1 MPVASACQWNG
12 NNKVKPEL
20 KRFADREKVNKK
32 MLTGVPALI
41 KKAAGSTNKKGLGR

>member
-1 MPVASACQWNG
+1 LLAHASWNG
-12 NNKVKPEL
+12 NDKVKPKV

-41 KKAAGSTNKKGLGR
+41 KKVAGSTNKKGLER